1 MAQKKMGRP
10 PSDDT
15 MTDRIFIRVSKETK
29 EKLDECTHELDAT
42 RSDIVRKGID
52 MVYDD
57 LKKQRDGALPAKKER
72 RLHPRQPKRQT
83 A

>member
-29 EKLDECTHELDAT
+29 EKLDTCTKELDAT

-52 MVYDD
+52 LVHDS
-57 LKKQRDGALPAKKER
+57 LNKK
-72 RLHPRQPKRQT
+72 
-83 A
+83 